1 MPGWHEFA
9 EAQTS
14 TLIALTDSTT
24 SREPITPRS
33 FFFLQSMRASMPE
46 LFTIYDYMRANANLL
61 GTRILEQFPA
71 LHQVQDPLSPRIE
84 RLLRRPFP
92 AQAVAIMGLAKR
104 WQQARTGMVV
114 AECGTGKT
122 LISLGAIHV
131 HSEGSPFTALAM
143 VPPHLV
149 DKWAREAFLTLPGVR
164 VFVIDDLRNGGDEN
178 KHHGVNEVRLRQG
191 RIVREG
197 LSTTLIELRLRR
209 DSASSRKRWLSLC
222 GRPSLFIVGR
232 ERAKLG
238 YFWRHAYRIP
248 RSGQYFG
255 CVVNSDTGR
264 PVIVDESRLTIAE
277 FEKAKIAETV
287 ETRGD
292 KQCRTFHSPL
302 WQADADRIR
311 RMAPIDFIGRY
322 MPGFFDYTICDEI
335 HQLAGDTAQGNAL
348 GTLASCTD
356 RIVGLTGT
364 LLGGYA
370 DDLFNTLFRLEAARM
385 KEHGYEWGTT
395 GRSSFTQ
402 DYGVLETI
410 TKIEPAENRC
420 SKAKTTSM
428 VRRKPGASPLL
439 FGEFLMQ
446 LCAFVFLEDISGE
459 LPPYEESYVSVPMDA
474 LMLGAYRE
482 LEDAIRKALK
492 EHRGN
497 RSVLSTML
505 NTLLLYPDHP
515 YGLGTLYGTDFDPEL
530 KRNVRFVIA
539 ETRDLPEEQL
549 YSKERKLIQE
559 IRKELAEGRRCQVFA
574 VYTQKHDVTARL
586 QRILTN
592 EGIRSAVLRA
602 SVDTSKR
609 EAWYARQIKEG
620 VQVVISHPKLV
631 ETGLDLLDFPTIIF
645 YESGYSLHTLR
656 QASRRSWRIG
666 QRQPVRVM
674 FLCYEGTMQTAC
686 LRLMGK
692 KLLVAL
698 TMEGKF
704 AGEGLQNIDEDD
716 DMLSAMA
723 RELVETNGIGES
735 ADAVWKALNSEHQK
749 LFPTASE
756 PAEEVA
762 VPQLSG
768 NVLQS
773 DSGARVLVQ
782 ELIDSS
788 SVLIFGQRP
797 GSGRRA
803 RRKPSVPEQA
813 SLFG

>member
-1 MPGWHEFA
+1 MA
-9 EAQTS
+9 ELS
-14 TLIALTDSTT
+14 
-24 SREPITPRS
+24 
-33 FFFLQSMRASMPE
+33 
-46 LFTIYDYMRANANLL
+46 TIYDYMRANAGLL
-61 GTRILEQFPA
+61 GARILQEFPA
-71 LHQVQDPLSPRIE
+71 LHQFEDPVSPRVE
-84 RLLRRPFP
+84 GLLRKPFP
-92 AQAVAIMGLAKR
+92 AQAIAIMGLAKR
-104 WQQARTGMVV
+104 WREARTAMVV

-122 LISLGAIHV
+122 LISLGGAHV
-131 HSEGSPFTALAM
+131 HSAGRPYTALAM

-149 DKWAREAFLTLPGVR
+149 EKWAREAFLTLPGVR
-164 VFVIDDLRNGGDEN
+164 VFLIDDLRNGGDEN
-178 KHHGVNEVRLRQG
+178 KAHGVNEVRLRNG

-197 LSTTLIELRLRR
+197 FQTSLSELRLRR
-209 DSASSRKRWLSLC
+209 FSTTSRQRWASLC
-222 GRPSLFIVGR
+222 GMPSLFIVGR

-238 YFWRHAYRIP
+238 YFWRHAYQVP
-248 RSGQYFG
+248 RSGPYLG

-264 PVIVDESRLTIAE
+264 PVIVDESRLMVAE
-277 FEKAKIAETV
+277 FEKVKIAETV
-287 ETRGD
+287 ESRGD
-292 KQCRTFHSPL
+292 KPCRPIHSAL
-302 WQADADRIR
+302 WQADADKIR
-311 RMAPIDFIGRY
+311 RMAPIEFIGRY
-322 MPGFFDYTICDEI
+322 MPSWFDYAICDEI

-348 GTLASCTD
+348 GTLASCSH

-370 DDLFNTLFRLEAARM
+370 DDLFNTLFRLESARM

-410 TKIEPAENRC
+410 TKVEPSDNRC
-420 SKAKTTSM
+420 SKSKTTST

-459 LPPYEESYVSVPMDA
+459 LPPYEETYLSVPMDP
-474 LMLGAYRE
+474 LMMAAYRE

-515 YGLGTLYGTDFDPEL
+515 YGLGTLYGSEFDPEL
-530 KRNVRFVIA
+530 KCNVRFVVA
-539 ETRDLPEEQL
+539 ETQDLPQEQL
-549 YSKERKLIQE
+549 YSKERKLIEE

-586 QRILTN
+586 QRILSN
-592 EGIRSAVLRA
+592 EGIRTAVLRA

-609 EAWYARQIKEG
+609 ETWYARQIKEG

-666 QRQPVRVM
+666 QRRPVRVM

-716 DMLSAMA
+716 DILSAMA
-723 RELVETNGIGES
+723 RELVERNGIGDG
-735 ADAVWKALNSEHQK
+735 ADSVWKALSAEHQK
-749 LFPTASE
+749 LFPAATPSTADECFAEASRAVLTDE
-756 PAEEVA
+756 NNPAGLIQEA
-762 VPQLSG
+762 IG
-768 NVLQS
+768 G
-773 DSGARVLVQ
+773 DSVLV
-782 ELIDSS
+782 
-788 SVLIFGQRP
+788 FGQRP
-797 GSGRRA
+797 GSLGRRP
-803 RRKPSVPEQA
+803 RGRTVVPEQA

>member
-1 MPGWHEFA
+1 
-9 EAQTS
+9 
-14 TLIALTDSTT
+14 
-24 SREPITPRS
+24 
-33 FFFLQSMRASMPE
+33 
-46 LFTIYDYMRANANLL
+46 
-61 GTRILEQFPA
+61 
-71 LHQVQDPLSPRIE
+71 
-84 RLLRRPFP
+84 
-92 AQAVAIMGLAKR
+92 
-104 WQQARTGMVV
+104 
-114 AECGTGKT
+114 
-122 LISLGAIHV
+122 
-131 HSEGSPFTALAM
+131 
-143 VPPHLV
+143 
-149 DKWAREAFLTLPGVR
+149 
-164 VFVIDDLRNGGDEN
+164 
-178 KHHGVNEVRLRQG
+178 
-191 RIVREG
+191 
-197 LSTTLIELRLRR
+197 
-209 DSASSRKRWLSLC
+209 
-222 GRPSLFIVGR
+222 
-232 ERAKLG
+232 
-238 YFWRHAYRIP
+238 
-248 RSGQYFG
+248 
-255 CVVNSDTGR
+255 
-264 PVIVDESRLTIAE
+264 
-277 FEKAKIAETV
+277 
-287 ETRGD
+287 
-292 KQCRTFHSPL
+292 
-302 WQADADRIR
+302 
-311 RMAPIDFIGRY
+311 MAPIEFIGRY
-322 MPGFFDYTICDEI
+322 MPGWFDYAICDEI

-459 LPPYEESYVSVPMDA
+459 LPPYEESYVSVPMDP
-474 LMLGAYRE
+474 LMMAAYRE
-482 LEDAIRKALK
+482 LEDAIRKTLK

-515 YGLGTLYGTDFDPEL
+515 YGLGTLYGTEFDPEL

-549 YSKERKLIQE
+549 YSKERRLIEE

-586 QRILTN
+586 HRILKMREFARQCCARAWTPRN
-592 EGIRSAVLRA
+592 VKPGMHGRSRKECRWSSRIRS
-602 SVDTSKR
+602 
-609 EAWYARQIKEG
+609 WW
-620 VQVVISHPKLV
+620 KLV
-631 ETGLDLLDFPTIIF
+631 WICWISRPSFSMSRDIR
-645 YESGYSLHTLR
+645 LHTLR

-666 QRQPVRVM
+666 QRRPVRVK

-723 RELVETNGIGES
+723 RELVERNGIGET
-735 ADAVWKALNSEHQK
+735 ADAVWKALNNVHQSF
-749 LFPTASE
+749 FPTKADCDGCASSE
-756 PAEEVA
+756 GSRAVLESQAGIADLVEVA
-762 VPQLSG
+762 VES
-768 NVLQS
+768 N
-773 DSGARVLVQ
+773 
-782 ELIDSS
+782 
-788 SVLIFGQRP
+788 SVLIFGRRP
-797 GSGRRA
+797 NTMSPRRPRA
-803 RRKPSVPEQA
+803 KTPVPEQA

>member
-1 MPGWHEFA
+1 
-9 EAQTS
+9 
-14 TLIALTDSTT
+14 
-24 SREPITPRS
+24 
-33 FFFLQSMRASMPE
+33 MPE
-46 LFTIYDYMRANANLL
+46 LSTIYDYMRSHAALL
-61 GTRILEQFPA
+61 GERILQEYPA
-71 LHQVQDPLSPRIE
+71 LHQFDDSVSPRLVG
-84 RLLRRPFP
+84 LLRKPFP
-92 AQAVAIMGLAKR
+92 AQTIAIMGVAKR
-104 WQQARTGMVV
+104 WQQARTAMVV

-122 LISLGAIHV
+122 LISLGAIQV
-131 HSEGSPFTALAM
+131 HSQGSPFTALTM

-149 DKWAREAFLTLPGVR
+149 EKWAREAFFTLPGIR
-164 VFVIDDLRNGGDEN
+164 VFLIDDLRNGGDEN
-178 KHHGVNEVRLRQG
+178 KSHGVNEVRLRQG

-197 LSTTLIELRLRR
+197 LHTTLSELRLRK
-209 DSASSRKRWLSLC
+209 DSPSSRKRWISLC
-222 GRPSLFIVGR
+222 GRPALFIVGR

-238 YFWRHAYRIP
+238 YFWRHAYLVP
-248 RSGQYFG
+248 RSGPYQG
-255 CVVNSDTGR
+255 CVVNPDTGT
-264 PVIVDESRLTIAE
+264 PVIVDDNRLTAAE
-277 FEKAKIAETV
+277 FEKVKIAETI
-287 ETRGD
+287 EARGD
-292 KQCRTFHSPL
+292 TSCRRLHSPL
-302 WQADADRIR
+302 WQADSDKIR
-311 RMAPIDFIGRY
+311 RMAPIEFIGRY
-322 MPGFFDYTICDEI
+322 MPGWFDYAICDEI

-370 DDLFNTLFRLEAARM
+370 DDLFNTLFRLEAGRM

-410 TKIEPAENRC
+410 TKVEPADNAC
-420 SKAKTTSM
+420 SKAKTIST

-459 LPPYEESYVSVPMDA
+459 LPPYEETYLSVAMDPPMFE
-474 LMLGAYRE
+474 AYRE
-482 LEDAIRKALK
+482 LEDDIRKALK
-492 EHRGN
+492 AHKGN

-515 YGLGTLYGTDFDPEL
+515 YGLGTLYGKEFDQEL
-530 KRNVRFVIA
+530 ERNVSFVIA
-539 ETRDLPEEQL
+539 ETRDLPGDRL
-549 YSKERKLIQE
+549 YSKEWRLVEE
-559 IRKELAEGRRCQVFA
+559 IKKELAEGRRCQVFA

-586 QRILTN
+586 HRILSN
-592 EGIRSAVLRA
+592 EDIRTAVLRS

-609 EAWYARQIKEG
+609 EAWYARQLKDG

-631 ETGLDLLDFPTIIF
+631 ETGLDLLDFPTILF

-666 QRQPVRVM
+666 QRRPVRVK

-723 RELVETNGIGES
+723 RELVERNGIGET
-735 ADAVWKALNSEHQK
+735 ADAVWKALNTEHQK
-749 LFPTASE
+749 LFPTTSNSSGDA
-756 PAEEVA
+756 ATTD
-762 VPQLSG
+762 LSG
-768 NVLQS
+768 
-773 DSGARVLVQ
+773 
-782 ELIDSS
+782 
-788 SVLIFGQRP
+788 VLIETPFNPACLVEAAIDTSTLVAFGQRP
-797 GSGRRA
+797 ESLSGRR
-803 RRKPSVPEQA
+803 RRGRQVAPQQA
-813 SLFG
+813 SLFSLS

>member
-1 MPGWHEFA
+1 
-9 EAQTS
+9 
-14 TLIALTDSTT
+14 
-24 SREPITPRS
+24 
-33 FFFLQSMRASMPE
+33 MPE
-46 LFTIYDYMRANANLL
+46 LSTIYDYMRANAGLL
-61 GTRILEQFPA
+61 GACILEKFPA
-71 LHQVQDPLSPRIE
+71 LHQFDDAISPRVE
-84 RLLRRPFP
+84 GLLRRPFP
-92 AQAVAIMGLAKR
+92 AQAIAIMGLAKR
-104 WQQARTGMVV
+104 WREARTAMVV

-122 LISLGAIHV
+122 LISLGGVHV
-131 HSEGSPFTALAM
+131 HSAGRPYTALAM

-149 DKWAREAFLTLPGVR
+149 EKWAREAFLTLPGIR
-164 VFVIDDLRNGGDEN
+164 VFLIDDLRNGGDEN
-178 KHHGVNEVRLRQG
+178 KSHGVNEVRLKHG
-191 RIVREG
+191 RIAREG
-197 LSTTLIELRLRR
+197 LRTSLSELRLRKE
-209 DSASSRKRWLSLC
+209 SSSPRKRWLALC
-222 GRPSLFIVGR
+222 GRSSLFIVGR

-238 YFWRHAYRIP
+238 YFWRHAYQIQ
-248 RSGQYFG
+248 RSGPYSG
-255 CVVNSDTGR
+255 CLVNSDTGT
-264 PVIVDESRLTIAE
+264 PVIADKGRLTTAD
-277 FEKAKIAETV
+277 FDRLKISEV
-287 ETRGD
+287 IETRGG
-292 KQCRTFHSPL
+292 KSCRPLHSPL
-302 WQADADRIR
+302 WQADADKIR
-311 RMAPIDFIGRY
+311 RMAPIEFIGRY
-322 MPGFFDYTICDEI
+322 MPGWFDYAICDEI

-348 GTLASCTD
+348 GTLASSTD

-370 DDLFNTLFRLEAARM
+370 DDLFNTLFRLEARRM
-385 KEHGYEWGTT
+385 KEHGYEWGAA
-395 GRSSFTQ
+395 GRSTFTE

-410 TKIEPAENRC
+410 TKIEPEDNRC
-420 SKAKTTSM
+420 SKAKATSM

-459 LPPYEESYVSVPMDA
+459 LPPYEETYVSFPMDP
-474 LMLGAYRE
+474 LMLASYRE
-482 LEDAIRKALK
+482 LEDDIRKALK

-515 YGLGTLYGTDFDPEL
+515 YGLGTLYGTEFDPEL

-549 YSKERKLIQE
+549 YSKERKLIEE

-586 QRILTN
+586 RRILTN
-592 EGIRSAVLRA
+592 EGICTAVLRA

-666 QRQPVRVM
+666 QRRPVRVM
-674 FLCYEGTMQTAC
+674 FFCYEGTMQTAC

-704 AGEGLQNIDEDD
+704 AGEGLQSIDEDD

-723 RELVETNGIGES
+723 RELVERNGIGET
-735 ADAVWKALNSEHQK
+735 ADAVWKALNTEHQRR
-749 LFPTASE
+749 FPATSHIDSDTAVV
-756 PAEEVA
+756 VA
-762 VPQLSG
+762 PG
-768 NVLQS
+768 
-773 DSGARVLVQ
+773 VLVDAQ
-782 ELIDSS
+782 PDLSDPVDRADSS
-788 SVLIFGQRP
+788 TIFIFGQRP
-797 GSGRRA
+797 ESLSGRRRRA
-803 RRKPSVPEQA
+803 RPSVPEQP
-813 SLFG
+813 SLFGFS